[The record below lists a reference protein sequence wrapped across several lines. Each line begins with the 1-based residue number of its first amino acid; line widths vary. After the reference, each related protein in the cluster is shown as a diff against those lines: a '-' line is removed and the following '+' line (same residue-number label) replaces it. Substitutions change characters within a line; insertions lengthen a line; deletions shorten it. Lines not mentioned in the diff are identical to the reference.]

1 MSGSNA
7 DSMGDTTRSARV
19 LDYMTRDVVT
29 VSPDDS
35 VRDVSQQIAESDE
48 HSGFPVTDGRRC
60 EGFITARDLL
70 LADDDD
76 LIFKVMTDELLVAHP
91 KMSLRDA
98 ARVIL
103 RSGIQKLP
111 VVDDAGN
118 LVGIISNTD
127 YIRSEIE
134 RATPEKVGKLT
145 RTLENIHE
153 VSATEQRR
161 EVSLSALTPT
171 QNRVYADELEGRSY
185 ELENRLAEPL
195 VVIDNSAKQSRS
207 SGQRGGETTSSE
219 TASPSPDSREN
230 DGDLL
235 LADGH
240 HRVKAA
246 DGLGIKEMDAYV
258 IALDEPVELG
268 MARTAHQEGLESIAD
283 IEVVDYAQHPLVETV
298 NRLHE

>member
-1 MSGSNA
+1 MEATDGKP
-7 DSMGDTTRSARV
+7 RV
-19 LDYMTRDVVT
+19 LDYMTRDVAT
-29 VSPDDS
+29 VSPDDT
-35 VRDVSQQIAESDE
+35 VSEVAQRIAESDE

-60 EGFITARDLL
+60 KGFVTARDLL

-76 LIFKVMTDELLVAHP
+76 LIFKMMSEQVLVAHP

-127 YIRSEIE
+127 VIRSQIE

-145 RTLENIHE
+145 RTLENIHD
-153 VSATEQRR
+153 VSATEQPRQ
-161 EVSLSALTPT
+161 VSLSELTPT
-171 QNRVYADELEGRSY
+171 QNRVYADELEGRAY

-195 VVIDNSAKQSRS
+195 VVID
-207 SGQRGGETTSSE
+207 
-219 TASPSPDSREN
+219 N

-246 DGLGIKEMDAYV
+246 DRLGVEEIDAYV
-258 IALDEPVELG
+258 ICLDEPVELG
-268 MARTAHQEGLESIAD
+268 MARTAREEGLTTIAD
-283 IEVVDYAQHPLVETV
+283 IDVVDYAQHPLVETV
-298 NRLHE
+298 NRLQEYD